1 MNINDR
7 IAQHFHDSA
16 ELKLRALVTLQAP
29 IADACH
35 AMAEA
40 IKSGNKVMACG
51 NGGSAADSQHFA
63 AEFLNRLEM
72 ELGELAAMSLTTDTS
87 TLTSIANDYSYEEI
101 FSKQV
106 RALGKAGDILLAITT
121 SGNSKNVL
129 KAIEVAHAK
138 NVRVVALSGRD
149 GGKLNTLLTTND
161 IHICVPND
169 RTLRIQEVHILVIHC
184 LCDAVDTILF
194 GER

>member
-1 MNINDR
+1 MNIESR
-7 IAQHFHDSA
+7 ITQHFKDSA
-16 ELKLRALVTLQAP
+16 ELKLRCMDQLRP
-29 IADACH
+29 HIAAASH
-35 AMAEA
+35 AMADA
-40 IKSGNKVMACG
+40 MRSGNKILACG

-72 ELGELAAMSLTTDTS
+72 ERGELAAMSLTTDTS
-87 TLTSIANDYSYEEI
+87 TLTSIANDYSYDEI

-106 RALGKAGDILLAITT
+106 RALGKPNDILFAITT

-129 KAIEVAHAK
+129 KAIEVAHTK
-138 NVRVVALSGRD
+138 NIKVVAMSGRD
-149 GGKLNTLLTTND
+149 GGKLNSLLKPDD

-194 GER
+194 GEK